1 MLTLSVPL
9 KTLKMSVK
17 RFCVWTKVLE
27 EERLAENAQ
36 KLGRIFRDEL
46 SKLPGDVVTTV
57 RGKGLLNAIVIDSSA
72 LLIYCSDNFSL
83 NSLTPSTPAVPH
95 CCCSK
100 GTESY
105 WSNLPVLISDSQA
118 LWRSVLSARAP
129 ECQKLKLVG

>member
-1 MLTLSVPL
+1 M
-9 KTLKMSVK
+9 
-17 RFCVWTKVLE
+17 KVLE
-27 EERLAENAQ
+27 EEKLAENAQ

-46 SKLPGDVVTTV
+46 SKLPRDVVTTV

-83 NSLTPSTPAVPH
+83 NSLTPLTPAVPH

-100 GTESY
+100 GTASY